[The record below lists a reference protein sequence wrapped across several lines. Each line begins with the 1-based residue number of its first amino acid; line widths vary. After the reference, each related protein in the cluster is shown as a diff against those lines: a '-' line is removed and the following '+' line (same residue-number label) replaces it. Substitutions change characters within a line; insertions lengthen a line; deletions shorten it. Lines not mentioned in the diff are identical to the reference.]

1 MQVVTRNYEFH
12 YHGLSSRHVY
22 DSQLSADRQLSPNGQ
37 FSPNGQLSA
46 VLAPMVSS

>member
-1 MQVVTRNYEFH
+1 MNSITMALVVD
-12 YHGLSSRHVY
+12 VY